1 MHIYGFEKLQVWQD
15 AKRFTVYIYKLT
27 DRYPSDEKFGM
38 VSQLRR
44 ASISIGSNIAE
55 GSARKSPRDQA
66 HFYHISYSSLLEV
79 LNLLIISSELGF
91 IGEKDLLYCRQEI
104 ETISNKLN
112 ALRKAVL
119 KNRLMPPSTTKQFN
133 D

>member
-1 MHIYGFEKLQVWQD
+1 
-15 AKRFTVYIYKLT
+15 
-27 DRYPSDEKFGM
+27 M

-44 ASISIGSNIAE
+44 ASISIGSDIAE

-112 ALRKAVL
+112 PLRKAVL